1 MTNWAPFP
9 AGAFMHCEA
18 LTELWIPA
26 SVTAIGNGAFWGC
39 SSLRDIKLPAALT
52 TIGTSA
58 FTGCSSLT
66 EVRLPDRVTTIGARA
81 FWGCSNLVVLQLSTD
96 LATIGDQAFNHCT
109 SLSEFAAPAAG
120 FSQEPT
126 CPHSAFHGC
135 SRSLSQ
141 SSYGRRVRLVCSMCK
156 NPCEVFTSGP
166 KEFPTRVRCP
176 NCNLSELEMLSR
188 SSSIYS

>member
-66 EVRLPDRVTTIGARA
+66 EVRLPGRVTAIGARA

-109 SLSEFAAPAAG
+109 ACSPPIVSGYSSGGIGKKPFLFLVRENILCCYHPVCRATAPVASVKKTSH
-120 FSQEPT
+120 FS
-126 CPHSAFHGC
+126 
-135 SRSLSQ
+135 
-141 SSYGRRVRLVCSMCK
+141 
-156 NPCEVFTSGP
+156 
-166 KEFPTRVRCP
+166 
-176 NCNLSELEMLSR
+176 
-188 SSSIYS
+188 